1 MCNEYIVCNCSLGNK
16 DRLIIINKAME
27 NWMYSLGKDLCYD
40 VVVHCAKYYWPV
52 VSTVFG
58 LVIFGISLTCVTTR
72 KHGYNDYT

>member
-27 NWMYSLGKDLCYD
+27 NWLYSLGKDLCYD

-52 VSTVFG
+52 VSH
-58 LVIFGISLTCVTTR
+58 SLWTCDFWNKSHMCHYKKTR
-72 KHGYNDYT
+72 I